1 MDHVGHPG
9 PSADLVDQNRRRPI
23 TRILMALCTH
33 EENGFYHGAHTC
45 PSTIWFSLWLSD
57 MRRLEKT
64 ATDFEEDASLAWG
77 QNRNLDSFRLET
89 MVGFALSEWVDR
101 TFDIVF
107 STWGLPQSIF
117 SDQDPKF
124 ASEFWQAI
132 FRRANTRLG
141 IASAYHPNADGQ
153 SEKSNHTVKI
163 TLRCR
168 LTQRLCNLQYMWL
181 NLDRAPKTWQRA
193 KASLYSSSILS
204 HDHCTPNKS

>member
-64 ATDFEEDASLAWG
+64 ATDFEKDASLAWG

-89 MVGFALSEWVDR
+89 MVGFALSEWADR

-107 STWGLPQSIF
+107 STREDCHNQ
-117 SDQDPKF
+117 
-124 ASEFWQAI
+124 
-132 FRRANTRLG
+132 
-141 IASAYHPNADGQ
+141 
-153 SEKSNHTVKI
+153 
-163 TLRCR
+163 
-168 LTQRLCNLQYMWL
+168 
-181 NLDRAPKTWQRA
+181 
-193 KASLYSSSILS
+193 
-204 HDHCTPNKS
+204 